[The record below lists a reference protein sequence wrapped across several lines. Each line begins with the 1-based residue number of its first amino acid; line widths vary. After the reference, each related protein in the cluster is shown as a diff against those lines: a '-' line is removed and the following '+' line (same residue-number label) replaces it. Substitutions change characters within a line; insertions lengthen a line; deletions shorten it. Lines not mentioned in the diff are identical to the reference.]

1 MQPPFEHPTLTK
13 GKVVGQEKEATQEK
27 DVAEVVTDPDL
38 AREIETPVPTPI
50 TIPNQKEKERVKT
63 KKANRDPDLVPLAT
77 DSRKIHAAIAVLTIT
92 LSEHVTSVRMTKR
105 MVRQNHHTSKQTS
118 TLPSTRRP

>member
-13 GKVVGQEKEATQEK
+13 GKFVDQEKEATQEK

-38 AREIETPVPTPI
+38 TQEIETPVPTPI
-50 TIPNQKEKERVKT
+50 TIPNQKEKEEVKT
-63 KKANRDPDLVPLAT
+63 KKANKDPHLVPLAT
-77 DSRKIHAAIAVLTIT
+77 ERRKIHAAIAAATIT
-92 LSEHVTSVRMTKR
+92 LPEPVTSVRMTKR

-118 TLPSTRRP
+118 TLPSTKQP